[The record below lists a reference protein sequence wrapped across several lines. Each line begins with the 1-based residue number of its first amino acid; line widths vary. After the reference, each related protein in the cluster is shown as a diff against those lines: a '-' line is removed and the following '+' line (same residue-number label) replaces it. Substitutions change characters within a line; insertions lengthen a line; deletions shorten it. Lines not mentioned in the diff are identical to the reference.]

1 MPLLS
6 DIAKEKKKLT
16 KETKEKKEKKKLKKE
31 PKKKRKIQGKVLNL
45 DRFPHF
51 AAALMPLL
59 HLNSP
64 PHSTCCQNTKNTKFQ
79 NTKFQNRNKYLYSA
93 LFTLTV
99 QRTLT

>member
-6 DIAKEKKKLT
+6 DIAKEKKKLK
-16 KETKEKKEKKKLKKE
+16 KETKKKNPTKE
-31 PKKKRKIQGKVLNL
+31 GKVLNL

-59 HLNSP
+59 HLNSTL
-64 PHSTCCQNTKNTKFQ
+64 HLLS
-79 NTKFQNRNKYLYSA
+79 KYEKYEIPKYKKVLLHCRIYSA